1 MEEGQV
7 TVMEVVIRPRSESNR
22 KAWRLSRIPMAG
34 NSYNPSS
41 WTDPSMQAITFT
53 LFIGENRIH
62 TNTLRNARLD
72 LVLLALI

>member
-1 MEEGQV
+1 V

-22 KAWRLSRIPMAG
+22 NAWRLSRIPMAG

-53 LFIGENRIH
+53 LFIGETEFTR
-62 TNTLRNARLD
+62 TRYAM
-72 LVLLALI
+72 LALI